1 MLAVLRNGVPLTSAT
16 STSTADPER
25 TASAASSGVS
35 TPTSRA
41 KWLSVPAGMT
51 ASGRACSS
59 ATAAA
64 AAPLPAPPAPPRA
77 RAAPERPRGGARH
90 APVAAGHP
98 QRPRPAGARRL
109 AEQLGHPGVLAELEQ
124 LGAG

>member
-16 STSTADPER
+16 STSTADPDR

-59 ATAAA
+59 ATAGAA
-64 AAPLPAPPAPPRA
+64 ATLPLPAGPPRA
-77 RAAPERPRGGARH
+77 
-90 APVAAGHP
+90 PVPAGHP

-124 LGAG
+124 LGAGEQPADVV